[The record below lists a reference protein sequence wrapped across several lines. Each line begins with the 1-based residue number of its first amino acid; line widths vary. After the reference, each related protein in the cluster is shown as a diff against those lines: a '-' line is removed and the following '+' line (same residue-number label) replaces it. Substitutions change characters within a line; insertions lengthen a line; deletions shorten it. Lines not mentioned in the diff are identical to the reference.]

1 MKRFSFFSF
10 LIFLLSN
17 ISTLNANGLNLLK
30 IETSAFASY
39 SGSFDRIYRSKDDI
53 LTIYYDLLSS
63 TLDFEEY
70 NISIF
75 ENDKKIFSLNDTLK
89 IGSISFRPLAE
100 NMANYTII
108 VSSNGKEIGKRNF
121 VCYTVDHNKPIVSK
135 GLSRDLYY
143 LIVAIF
149 ALILIF
155 LFFLHKKSKKK
166 SNDNFAPRQ
175 QENLK
180 VISDLRLRIEEL
192 EYEKTR
198 LKERIEELKKQV
210 KELENINDMLIEKR
224 DKLIENQNKLNYLN
238 AEKEKLFAAWVHEI
252 KNPASNLYA
261 FAKLIQ
267 SYQLSAEEQN
277 KAIESL
283 ISSSERILKI
293 AENISKI
300 AASSESALNL
310 NIKKT
315 NIKKIIDKVCAQNK
329 SYAARKFINLLNK
342 TSDDLP
348 EVECDEE
355 KIELAIEN
363 IVNNAI
369 KYTGPNKSVIIQ
381 GYFTYDKII
390 LEIIDEGQG
399 IKQEDL
405 PLAFQKG
412 KILSSKPTGGESQSG
427 LGLWIVKNIIEDHK
441 GKILIES
448 KLGIGSKVTIELP
461 IKRYL

>member
-1 MKRFSFFSF
+1 
-10 LIFLLSN
+10 
-17 ISTLNANGLNLLK
+17 
-30 IETSAFASY
+30 
-39 SGSFDRIYRSKDDI
+39 
-53 LTIYYDLLSS
+53 
-63 TLDFEEY
+63 
-70 NISIF
+70 
-75 ENDKKIFSLNDTLK
+75 
-89 IGSISFRPLAE
+89 
-100 NMANYTII
+100 
-108 VSSNGKEIGKRNF
+108 
-121 VCYTVDHNKPIVSK
+121 
-135 GLSRDLYY
+135 
-143 LIVAIF
+143 
-149 ALILIF
+149 
-155 LFFLHKKSKKK
+155 
-166 SNDNFAPRQ
+166 
-175 QENLK
+175 
-180 VISDLRLRIEEL
+180 
-192 EYEKTR
+192 
-198 LKERIEELKKQV
+198 LKKQV

-267 SYQLSAEEQN
+267 SYQLSSEEQN